1 MAKFKQECIF
11 GIRAVMEAIQ
21 DEKEID
27 KVMFRQGIK
36 GDLFQQLFSL
46 VRERQIQFQYVP
58 EEVFKPFAG
67 KNHQGVLAEISPI
80 PYQDINTVVDT
91 VVAEGK
97 MPLILILDR
106 ITDVRNL
113 GGIARTAE
121 CAGVSAILIPNKNS
135 AKISREKNLKKT
147 IKELKRRGLTLF
159 AATEKA
165 DKFYTEVD
173 MKEGCMIIMGAED
186 TGIDEE
192 LLVLADQQ
200 IKIPQYGKI
209 ESLNV
214 SAAAAIL
221 VYEAVRQRR

>member
-46 VRERQIQFQYVP
+46 ERERQIQFQYVH

-106 ITDVRNL
+106 ISVVRNL
-113 GGIARTAE
+113 
-121 CAGVSAILIPNKNS
+121 C
-135 AKISREKNLKKT
+135 
-147 IKELKRRGLTLF
+147 
-159 AATEKA
+159 
-165 DKFYTEVD
+165 
-173 MKEGCMIIMGAED
+173 
-186 TGIDEE
+186 
-192 LLVLADQQ
+192 
-200 IKIPQYGKI
+200 
-209 ESLNV
+209 
-214 SAAAAIL
+214 
-221 VYEAVRQRR
+221 

>member
-1 MAKFKQECIF
+1 
-11 GIRAVMEAIQ
+11 
-21 DEKEID
+21 
-27 KVMFRQGIK
+27 
-36 GDLFQQLFSL
+36 
-46 VRERQIQFQYVP
+46 
-58 EEVFKPFAG
+58 
-67 KNHQGVLAEISPI
+67 
-80 PYQDINTVVDT
+80 
-91 VVAEGK
+91 
-97 MPLILILDR
+97 MP
-106 ITDVRNL
+106 
-113 GGIARTAE
+113 RTAE

-135 AKISREKNLKKT
+135 AKISSDAIKTSAGALYHLPVCREKNLKKT

>member
-36 GDLFQQLFSL
+36 GELFQQLFSL

-67 KNHQGVLAEISPI
+67 KNHQGVLAEVSPI
-80 PYQDINTVVDT
+80 PYQDINTVVDA
-91 VVAEGK
+91 VVAEGE

-135 AKISREKNLKKT
+135 AKISSDANICRGFIPFACLSGEESQKDD
-147 IKELKRRGLTLF
+147 KR
-159 AATEKA
+159 
-165 DKFYTEVD
+165 
-173 MKEGCMIIMGAED
+173 
-186 TGIDEE
+186 
-192 LLVLADQQ
+192 
-200 IKIPQYGKI
+200 I
-209 ESLNV
+209 ETKRVNFICSHGE
-214 SAAAAIL
+214 SG
-221 VYEAVRQRR
+221 